1 MRKLSEEK
9 LAAERERLELMKSYE
24 RQYEDSVLV
33 CGIDEAGARNCF
45 WRSRRRR

>member
-33 CGIDEAGARNCF
+33 CVIAEAGRGPLAGRSWPAR
-45 WRSRRRR
+45 

>member
-24 RQYEDSVLV
+24 RQYEDSCLLYTSDAA
-33 CGIDEAGARNCF
+33 DE
-45 WRSRRRR
+45 